1 MGSLSKKGFKK
12 INEGQWS
19 VTYISGES
27 LVKFLTNPVLCYCD
41 KDVCDDDSKYDKKLC
56 NMDVDVGIDCIIEIP
71 GNYINTKNCYYMST
85 SANDPVFEKLLKV
98 SEGKYLYY
106 MDKDKHITDVKSEQ
120 ENVIYWSPD
129 CKYEKFKVCLG
140 YIKVLSKI
148 LIMI

>member
-1 MGSLSKKGFKK
+1 MV
-12 INEGQWS
+12 INS
-19 VTYISGES
+19 IFISSSG
-27 LVKFLTNPVLCYCD
+27 PVI
-41 KDVCDDDSKYDKKLC
+41 DSFFALKC
-56 NMDVDVGIDCIIEIP
+56 VVGIDCIIEIP